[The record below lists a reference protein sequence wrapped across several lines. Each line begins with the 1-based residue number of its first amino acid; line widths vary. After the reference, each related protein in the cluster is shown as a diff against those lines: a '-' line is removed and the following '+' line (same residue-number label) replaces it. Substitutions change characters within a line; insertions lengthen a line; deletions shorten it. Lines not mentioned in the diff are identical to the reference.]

1 MKEVIKIGGKLAAIC
16 AIAAIS
22 LGIVNAITEPIILTA
37 RAEKLKLALSELS
50 RGLEIGDFSEVDDET
65 SAIKGYYP
73 LTGTD
78 GVEAYIINVIGSGY
92 AGDLNL
98 LTAISLEG
106 EVLSVVLMEHNET
119 PGLGKEAEN
128 PSYMEKYIGTGGDTS
143 IPSSKTQLS
152 SEDAD
157 SITGAS
163 ITFIGI
169 GKALNEA
176 AVFVDRIGGV

>member
-1 MKEVIKIGGKLAAIC
+1 MKEVMKIGGKLAAIC

-37 RAEKLKLALSELS
+37 RVEKLKLALSDLS
-50 RGLEIGDFSEVDDET
+50 GGLEVGDFSEVEDQT
-65 SAIKGYYP
+65 STVKGYYP
-73 LTGTD
+73 LTGTN
-78 GVEAYIINVIGSGY
+78 GIEAYIVNVIGAGY
-92 AGDLNL
+92 AGDMNL

-106 EVLSVVLMEHNET
+106 EVFSVVLMEHTET

-128 PSYMEKYIGTGGDTS
+128 PSYMEKFVGTGKDS
-143 IPSSKTQLS
+143 IIPSSKTHLNS
-152 SEDAD
+152 KDAD

-176 AVFVDRIGGV
+176 SVFVDQIGGK